1 MLIGH
6 NTYMSGVKNTP
17 TAWKNEVKLARDLG
31 YSKNVVSLLRQ
42 ESDPMKRQRILQE
55 ARLGNIR

>member
-1 MLIGH
+1 MRG
-6 NTYMSGVKNTP
+6 SGTK

-31 YSKNVVSLLRQ
+31 YSKNVVSMLRS